1 MYIPAAYES
10 PSHEVSV
17 AVMTRFPFATLITFD
32 GARPVATHIP
42 LSFDPSLG
50 PNGTL
55 FGHVARANAHGALL
69 ANGTESLAIF
79 QGPHAYVSPT
89 WYAGH
94 PAVPTWHHV
103 TVHAHGIARIV
114 SEPTTVTGQLHRLVS
129 QFETGAGAWSLDQV
143 PADYLQ
149 RMSAGITAFEL
160 PISRIETQCKLGQK
174 RSAQDREQVIHAL
187 RRTGRPEDG
196 AVADWMT
203 AFPTLPPD
211 SAPAS

>member
-1 MYIPAAYES
+1 M
-10 PSHEVSV
+10 
-17 AVMTRFPFATLITFD
+17 
-32 GARPVATHIP
+32 
-42 LSFDPSLG
+42 
-50 PNGTL
+50 
-55 FGHVARANAHGALL
+55 
-69 ANGTESLAIF
+69 
-79 QGPHAYVSPT
+79 
-89 WYAGH
+89 
-94 PAVPTWHHV
+94 
-103 TVHAHGIARIV
+103 
-114 SEPTTVTGQLHRLVS
+114 TGQLHRLVS